1 MKKGKTLGQILDIL
15 LKIVYAFVIL
25 LSLYFIGEFVENVV
39 YHYFILPLVSFITV
53 FICGINVGKSLEK
66 IKHNESVGFF
76 TKSKEDNKNEK
87 TEFIINDSIKIT
99 TNKKVLKEFKDG
111 DKVHLKSFNYDD
123 IDYKE

>member
-1 MKKGKTLGQILDIL
+1 MKKGKTFGQILDIL

-39 YHYFILPLVSFITV
+39 FHYFILPLVSFVTV

-76 TKSKEDNKNEK
+76 TKSKEENKNEK
-87 TEFIINDSIKIT
+87 TEFIINDSVKIT

-111 DKVHLKSFNYDD
+111 DKVHLKAFNYDD